1 MDYKYSNHELTVQIN
16 ISNRE
21 GKSCKAYTFSIIPP
35 LAPPLPSLLIKQPQ
49 KKKWRRKRRR
59 KEKGGKQEMQ
69 KQKLK
74 VWPLHSP
81 RGWIN
86 TVDEICN

>member
-35 LAPPLPSLLIKQPQ
+35 LPSPLPSLLIKQPQ
-49 KKKWRRKRRR
+49 KKMEEEEEEEGERGETRNAKT
-59 KEKGGKQEMQ
+59 
-69 KQKLK
+69 K
-74 VWPLHSP
+74 VKSLASSFTARLDKH
-81 RGWIN
+81 
-86 TVDEICN
+86 C